1 MIQVY
6 IISLKESQRRLDTE
20 KLVLESNEKFK
31 GRCVFQI
38 FDAISPK
45 HEDFEKFVQELY
57 DAQSMLKSDWFHSD
71 YCYQELL
78 PQEFGCYLS
87 HYLLWKECV
96 KTNQPVV
103 ILEDD
108 VTLESN
114 FMQAL
119 EDCLKSP
126 FDFVRLYGHYWGGH
140 KTNLCALPIY
150 TEAEEAD
157 YTEAEETDY
166 YIKAEAPI
174 ENHEVT
180 PPNSTQDTQQD
191 FINETQ
197 QNPKEP
203 FEPCKIAPQKIS
215 FNQVVFKKIKRKL
228 NHFIGNILART
239 EVYKKLVAKYDELT
253 GKYDELTGK
262 YDELTGKYDELTG
275 KYDELTGKYDELT
288 GKYDELTGKYDELTG
303 KYDELTGKYDELTG
317 KYDELTGKYDEL
329 TGKYESL
336 LAKEANIKE
345 TFWERRADNE
355 KEAFFL
361 EHFYLTSVYVST
373 TAGYYITP
381 KGTKTFIEAT
391 ERFKIIEPVDMFIN
405 NPTYHDIAN
414 FTYMPCPVSLNKHAF
429 NSTIQ
434 NAKKPDISLKPP
446 KKSYF
451 DNLFYHQLNTRKCLR
466 AFHKYSK
473 QYDHLKTPK
482 EV

>member
-45 HEDFEKFVQELY
+45 HQDFEKFVQELY

-108 VTLESN
+108 VALEFN

-150 TEAEEAD
+150 TEI
-157 YTEAEETDY
+157 EETDY
-166 YIKAEAPI
+166 TKIEETEVPI

-180 PPNSTQDTQQD
+180 PPPPNPAQDTQQD

-203 FEPCKIAPQKIS
+203 SNPCKIAPQKVS

-239 EVYKKLVAKYDELT
+239 EVHKKLVA
-253 GKYDELTGK
+253 
-262 YDELTGKYDELTG
+262 
-275 KYDELTGKYDELT
+275 
-288 GKYDELTGKYDELTG
+288 KYDELTGKYDELTG

-336 LAKEANIKE
+336 LAKETNIKE
-345 TFWERRADNE
+345 TFWERRADSE

-373 TAGYYITP
+373 TAGYYLTP
-381 KGTKTFIEAT
+381 KGAKTFIEAT
-391 ERFKIIEPVDMFIN
+391 ERFKIIEPVDMFMDN
-405 NPTYHDIAN
+405 SAYHDIAN
-414 FTYMPCPVSLNKHAF
+414 FTYVPCPVSLNKHAF

-451 DNLFYHQLNTRKCLR
+451 DNLFYHQLNTKKCLK

-473 QYDHLKTPK
+473 QYDHLKNPK

>member
-1 MIQVY
+1 MTQVY

-45 HEDFEKFVQELY
+45 HQDFEKLLQELY

-87 HYLLWKECV
+87 HYFLWKECV
-96 KTNQPVV
+96 KLNQPVV

-108 VTLESN
+108 VTLESH

-140 KTNLCALPIY
+140 RTNLRALPIY
-150 TEAEEAD
+150 TEAEEA
-157 YTEAEETDY
+157 EAFIEET
-166 YIKAEAPI
+166 PI

-180 PPNSTQDTQQD
+180 PPPNPTQDAQQNSIMETQQD
-191 FINETQ
+191 
-197 QNPKEP
+197 PKELS
-203 FEPCKIAPQKIS
+203 EPCKIAPQKTS
-215 FNQVVFKKIKRKL
+215 FNPVVFRKIKRKL
-228 NHFIGNILART
+228 NRFIGNILART
-239 EVYKKLVAKYDELT
+239 EVYKNVVEKYDDLTKKYDDLT
-253 GKYDELTGK
+253 GKYDDLTGK
-262 YDELTGKYDELTG
+262 YDDLTGKYDDLNKNIAE
-275 KYDELTGKYDELT
+275 KYDDLM
-288 GKYDELTGKYDELTG
+288 
-303 KYDELTGKYDELTG
+303 
-317 KYDELTGKYDEL
+317 
-329 TGKYESL
+329 GKYESL
-336 LAKEANIKE
+336 LAKETNIKE
-345 TFWERRADNE
+345 TFWESRADNE
-355 KEAFFL
+355 KEALFL
-361 EHFYLTSVYVST
+361 EHFYLTSVYVAT
-373 TAGYYITP
+373 TAGYYLTP
-381 KGTKTFIEAT
+381 KGAKTFIEAT
-391 ERFKIIEPVDMFIN
+391 ERFKIIEPVDMFMN
-405 NPTYHDIAN
+405 NPTYHDVAN
-414 FTYMPCPVSLNKHAF
+414 LTYVPCPISLNKHAF

-446 KKSYF
+446 RKSYF
-451 DNLFYHQLNTRKCLR
+451 DNLFYHKFNAQKCLK

-473 QYDHLKTPK
+473 QYAPLKTPK

>member
-1 MIQVY
+1 MISVY

-45 HEDFEKFVQELY
+45 HEDFEKFIQELY

-71 YCYQELL
+71 WCRGELL

-96 KTNQPVV
+96 KLNQPVV

-108 VTLESN
+108 VALESN

-126 FDFVRLYGHYWGGH
+126 FDFVKLFGWYWNFH
-140 KTNLCALPIY
+140 KTNLHTLPLERDAVESVGETPIEDHAK
-150 TEAEEAD
+150 TKEAEV
-157 YTEAEETDY
+157 
-166 YIKAEAPI
+166 PI
-174 ENHEVT
+174 ENYEVT
-180 PPNSTQDTQQD
+180 PPHNPTQDVQQDCIIETQQD
-191 FINETQ
+191 
-197 QNPKEP
+197 PKELS
-203 FEPCKIAPQKIS
+203 EPCKIAPQKTS

-228 NHFIGNILART
+228 NRFIGNILART
-239 EVYKKLVAKYDELT
+239 EVYKK
-253 GKYDELTGK
+253 
-262 YDELTGKYDELTG
+262 
-275 KYDELTGKYDELT
+275 LT

-336 LAKEANIKE
+336 LAKEVNIKE
-345 TFWERRADNE
+345 TFWERRADSE

-361 EHFYLTSVYVST
+361 EHFYLTSVYVAS

-381 KGTKTFIEAT
+381 KGAKTFIEAT

-405 NPTYHDIAN
+405 NPTYHDVATL
-414 FTYMPCPVSLNKHAF
+414 TYLPLPVSLNKHCKI
-429 NSTIQ
+429 STIQ
-434 NAKKPDISLKPP
+434 NLKKSDISLSGP
-446 KKSYF
+446 KKSYL
-451 DNLFYHQLNTRKCLR
+451 DNLLYDQLNTRKCLK
-466 AFHKYSK
+466 AFHKYSRR
-473 QYDHLKTPK
+473 YAPLKTPK

>member
-1 MIQVY
+1 
-6 IISLKESQRRLDTE
+6 
-20 KLVLESNEKFK
+20 
-31 GRCVFQI
+31 
-38 FDAISPK
+38 K
-45 HEDFEKFVQELY
+45 HQDFEKFVQELY

-87 HYLLWKECV
+87 HYFLWKECV

-108 VTLESN
+108 VVLEPN

-150 TEAEEAD
+150 TEAEETD
-157 YTEAEETDY
+157 HTEIEE
-166 YIKAEAPI
+166 IEVPI

-180 PPNSTQDTQQD
+180 PPPPNSTQDTQQD
-191 FINETQ
+191 FINDTQ

-203 FEPCKIAPQKIS
+203 SNPCKIAPQKIS

-239 EVYKKLVAKYDELT
+239 EVYKKLLAKYD
-253 GKYDELTGK
+253 D
-262 YDELTGKYDELTG
+262 
-275 KYDELTGKYDELT
+275 
-288 GKYDELTGKYDELTG
+288 
-303 KYDELTGKYDELTG
+303 
-317 KYDELTGKYDEL
+317 L

-345 TFWERRADNE
+345 TFWERRADSE

-373 TAGYYITP
+373 TAGYYLTP
-381 KGTKTFIEAT
+381 KGAKTFIEAT

-414 FTYMPCPVSLNKHAF
+414 FTYVPCSVSLNKHAF

-446 KKSYF
+446 KKSYW
-451 DNLFYHQLNTRKCLR
+451 DNLFYHQLNTRKCLK

-473 QYDHLKTPK
+473 QYDPLKTPK

>member
-71 YCYQELL
+71 WCCGELL

-96 KTNQPVV
+96 KANQPVV

-108 VTLESN
+108 AMLESN

-140 KTNLCALPIY
+140 KTNLRALPIY
-150 TEAEEAD
+150 TEAEEVD
-157 YTEAEETDY
+157 YTETAETIYTEIEETDD
-166 YIKAEAPI
+166 IEAEAPI
-174 ENHEVT
+174 ENHEIT
-180 PPNSTQDTQQD
+180 PPPNPTQDTQQD
-191 FINETQ
+191 LIDETQ
-197 QNPKEP
+197 QKEP
-203 FEPCKIAPQKIS
+203 SEPCKIAPQKIS

-239 EVYKKLVAKYDELT
+239 EVYKKLVAKYDDLT
-253 GKYDELTGK
+253 GKYDDLTGK
-262 YDELTGKYDELTG
+262 YDDLTGKYDDLTG
-275 KYDELTGKYDELT
+275 KYDDLTGKYD
-288 GKYDELTGKYDELTG
+288 D
-303 KYDELTGKYDELTG
+303 
-317 KYDELTGKYDEL
+317 L

-336 LAKEANIKE
+336 LAKETNIKE
-345 TFWERRADNE
+345 TFWERRADSE

-373 TAGYYITP
+373 TAGYYLTP
-381 KGTKTFIEAT
+381 KGAKTFIEAT

-414 FTYMPCPVSLNKHAF
+414 FTYVPCPVSLNKHAF

-451 DNLFYHQLNTRKCLR
+451 DNLFYNQLNTKKCLR

-473 QYDHLKTPK
+473 QYAPLKTPK

>member
-1 MIQVY
+1 MTQVY

-45 HEDFEKFVQELY
+45 HQDFEKFIQELY
-57 DAQSMLKSDWFHSD
+57 DSSSLLKSDWFHSD

-96 KTNQPVV
+96 KLNQPVV

-108 VTLESN
+108 VALESN

-126 FDFVRLYGHYWGGH
+126 FEFVRLYGHYWGGH
-140 KTNLCALPIY
+140 KTNLHALPIY
-150 TEAEEAD
+150 TENEW
-157 YTEAEETDY
+157 TEASIEET
-166 YIKAEAPI
+166 PI

-180 PPNSTQDTQQD
+180 PPPHNPTQDTQQD
-191 FINETQ
+191 LINETQ

-203 FEPCKIAPQKIS
+203 SDSCKIASQKIS

-239 EVYKKLVAKYDELT
+239 EVYKKLT

-262 YDELTGKYDELTG
+262 YDDLTGKYDDLT
-275 KYDELTGKYDELT
+275 T
-288 GKYDELTGKYDELTG
+288 
-303 KYDELTGKYDELTG
+303 
-317 KYDELTGKYDEL
+317 
-329 TGKYESL
+329 KYESL

-345 TFWERRADNE
+345 TFWESRADSE
-355 KEAFFL
+355 KEALFL
-361 EHFYLTSVYVST
+361 EHFYLTSVYVAT

-381 KGTKTFIEAT
+381 KGAKTFIEAT
-391 ERFKIIEPVDMFIN
+391 ERFKIIEPVDMFMN
-405 NPTYHDIAN
+405 NPTYHDVAN
-414 FTYMPCPVSLNKHAF
+414 FTYLPCPISLNKHAF

-451 DNLFYHQLNTRKCLR
+451 DNLFYHKFNAQKCLK

-473 QYDHLKTPK
+473 QYAPLKTPK

>member
-1 MIQVY
+1 MTQVY

-20 KLVLESNEKFK
+20 KLVSESNEKFK

-45 HEDFEKFVQELY
+45 HQDFEKLVQELY
-57 DAQSMLKSDWFHSD
+57 DSSSLLKSDWFHSD
-71 YCYQELL
+71 YCYKELL

-87 HYLLWKECV
+87 HYFCWKECV

-108 VTLESN
+108 VALESN

-140 KTNLCALPIY
+140 KTNLHSLPIY
-150 TEAEEAD
+150 TEAEEA
-157 YTEAEETDY
+157 EASIEKT
-166 YIKAEAPI
+166 PI
-174 ENHEVT
+174 ENYEVT
-180 PPNSTQDTQQD
+180 PPPPNPTQDAQQDCIIETQQD
-191 FINETQ
+191 
-197 QNPKEP
+197 PKGLS
-203 FEPCKIAPQKIS
+203 EPCKIAPQKTS
-215 FNQVVFKKIKRKL
+215 FNPVVFKKIKRKL

-239 EVYKKLVAKYDELT
+239 EVYKKLT

-317 KYDELTGKYDEL
+317 KYDELT
-329 TGKYESL
+329 TKYESL
-336 LAKEANIKE
+336 LAKETNIKE
-345 TFWERRADNE
+345 TFWESRADNE
-355 KEAFFL
+355 KEVLFL
-361 EHFYLTSVYVST
+361 EHFYLTSVYVAT
-373 TAGYYITP
+373 TAGYYLTP
-381 KGTKTFIEAT
+381 KGAKTFIEAT

-405 NPTYHDIAN
+405 NPTYHDVAN
-414 FTYMPCPVSLNKHAF
+414 FTYLPCPISLNKHAF

-451 DNLFYHQLNTRKCLR
+451 DNLFYHKFNAQKCLK

-473 QYDHLKTPK
+473 QYAPLKTPK

>member
-1 MIQVY
+1 MTQVY

-57 DAQSMLKSDWFHSD
+57 DSSSLLKSDWFHSD

-96 KTNQPVV
+96 KTNQPIV

-108 VTLESN
+108 VALEPN

-150 TEAEEAD
+150 TEAEE
-157 YTEAEETDY
+157 TDY
-166 YIKAEAPI
+166 IEAEAPI

-180 PPNSTQDTQQD
+180 PPPPNPTQDVQQD
-191 FINETQ
+191 SIIETQ
-197 QNPKEP
+197 QEELSN
-203 FEPCKIAPQKIS
+203 PCKIAPQKIS
-215 FNQVVFKKIKRKL
+215 FNQVVFKKIKRKI

-239 EVYKKLVAKYDELT
+239 EVYKNLVAKYDDLT
-253 GKYDELTGK
+253 GKYDDLTGK
-262 YDELTGKYDELTG
+262 YDDLTGKYDDLTG
-275 KYDELTGKYDELT
+275 KYDDLTGKYD
-288 GKYDELTGKYDELTG
+288 D
-303 KYDELTGKYDELTG
+303 
-317 KYDELTGKYDEL
+317 L

-336 LAKEANIKE
+336 LAKETNIKE
-345 TFWERRADNE
+345 TFWERRADSE
-355 KEAFFL
+355 KEALFL
-361 EHFYLTSVYVST
+361 EHFYLTSVYVAT
-373 TAGYYITP
+373 TAGYYLTP
-381 KGTKTFIEAT
+381 KGAKTFIEAT
-391 ERFKIIEPVDMFIN
+391 ERFKIIEPVDMFMN
-405 NPTYHDIAN
+405 NPTYHDVAN
-414 FTYMPCPVSLNKHAF
+414 FTYLPCPISLNKHAF

-446 KKSYF
+446 RKSYF
-451 DNLFYHQLNTRKCLR
+451 DNLFYHKFNAQKCLK
-466 AFHKYSK
+466 AFNKYSK
-473 QYDHLKTPK
+473 QYAPLKTPK

>member
-1 MIQVY
+1 M
-6 IISLKESQRRLDTE
+6 
-20 KLVLESNEKFK
+20 KL
-31 GRCVFQI
+31 
-38 FDAISPK
+38 P
-45 HEDFEKFVQELY
+45 
-57 DAQSMLKSDWFHSD
+57 
-71 YCYQELL
+71 
-78 PQEFGCYLS
+78 P
-87 HYLLWKECV
+87 
-96 KTNQPVV
+96 
-103 ILEDD
+103 
-108 VTLESN
+108 
-114 FMQAL
+114 
-119 EDCLKSP
+119 
-126 FDFVRLYGHYWGGH
+126 
-140 KTNLCALPIY
+140 
-150 TEAEEAD
+150 
-157 YTEAEETDY
+157 
-166 YIKAEAPI
+166 
-174 ENHEVT
+174 

-197 QNPKEP
+197 QNHKEP
-203 FEPCKIAPQKIS
+203 SNPCKIAPQKIS

-239 EVYKKLVAKYDELT
+239 EVYKKLVAKYDDLT
-253 GKYDELTGK
+253 GKYDDLTGK
-262 YDELTGKYDELTG
+262 YDDLTGKYDDLTG
-275 KYDELTGKYDELT
+275 KYDDLTGKYDDLT
-288 GKYDELTGKYDELTG
+288 GKYDDLTGKYDDLTG
-303 KYDELTGKYDELTG
+303 KYDDLTGKYD
-317 KYDELTGKYDEL
+317 DL

-345 TFWERRADNE
+345 TFWERRADSE

-373 TAGYYITP
+373 TAGYYLTP
-381 KGTKTFIEAT
+381 KGAKTFIEAT

-414 FTYMPCPVSLNKHAF
+414 FTYVPCPVSLNKHAF

-473 QYDHLKTPK
+473 QYDPLKTPK

>member
-1 MIQVY
+1 MISVY

-20 KLVLESNEKFK
+20 KLVSESNEKFK

-45 HEDFEKFVQELY
+45 HQDFEKFVQELY

-71 YCYQELL
+71 WCCGELL

-96 KTNQPVV
+96 KLNQPVV

-108 VTLESN
+108 VALESN

-126 FDFVRLYGHYWGGH
+126 FDFVKLFGWYWNFH
-140 KTNLCALPIY
+140 KTNLCTLPLERDAVESVGETPIEDHVK
-150 TEAEEAD
+150 TEAP
-157 YTEAEETDY
+157 ET
-166 YIKAEAPI
+166 PI
-174 ENHEVT
+174 ENYEVT
-180 PPNSTQDTQQD
+180 PPHNPTQDAQQD
-191 FINETQ
+191 FIIETQ
-197 QNPKEP
+197 QDPKELP
-203 FEPCKIAPQKIS
+203 EPCKIAPQKTS

-228 NHFIGNILART
+228 NRFIGNILART
-239 EVYKKLVAKYDELT
+239 EVYKK
-253 GKYDELTGK
+253 
-262 YDELTGKYDELTG
+262 
-275 KYDELTGKYDELT
+275 LT

-345 TFWERRADNE
+345 TFWERRADSE
-355 KEAFFL
+355 KEALFL
-361 EHFYLTSVYVST
+361 EHFYLTSVYVAS

-381 KGTKTFIEAT
+381 KGAKTFIEAT

-405 NPTYHDIAN
+405 NPTYHDVATL
-414 FTYMPCPVSLNKHAF
+414 TYLPLPVSLNKHCKI
-429 NSTIQ
+429 STIQ
-434 NAKKPDISLKPP
+434 NLKKSDISLSGP
-446 KKSYF
+446 KKSYL
-451 DNLFYHQLNTRKCLR
+451 DNLLYDQLNTRKCLK
-466 AFHKYSK
+466 AFHKYSRR
-473 QYDHLKTPK
+473 YAPLKTPK

>member
-108 VTLESN
+108 VALEPN

-140 KTNLCALPIY
+140 KTNLHALPIY
-150 TEAEEAD
+150 TEAEEVD
-157 YTEAEETDY
+157 YTEIEETDY
-166 YIKAEAPI
+166 TEAEAPI

-180 PPNSTQDTQQD
+180 PPPPNSTQDTQQD
-191 FINETQ
+191 LVIETQ

-203 FEPCKIAPQKIS
+203 SDPCKIAPQKIS

-288 GKYDELTGKYDELTG
+288 GKYDELTGKY
-303 KYDELTGKYDELTG
+303 
-317 KYDELTGKYDEL
+317 
-329 TGKYESL
+329 ESL
-336 LAKEANIKE
+336 LAKETNIKE
-345 TFWERRADNE
+345 TFWERRADSE

-373 TAGYYITP
+373 TAGYYLTP
-381 KGTKTFIEAT
+381 KGAKTFIEAT

-414 FTYMPCPVSLNKHAF
+414 FTYVPCPVSLNKHAF

-451 DNLFYHQLNTRKCLR
+451 DNLFYHKFNTKKCLR

-473 QYDHLKTPK
+473 QYNHLKTPK
-482 EV
+482 EI

>member
-45 HEDFEKFVQELY
+45 HQDFEKFVQELY

-108 VTLESN
+108 VTLEPN

-126 FDFVRLYGHYWGGH
+126 FNFVRLYGHYWGGH

-150 TEAEEAD
+150 TEIEE
-157 YTEAEETDY
+157 
-166 YIKAEAPI
+166 AEAPI

-180 PPNSTQDTQQD
+180 PPTNSTQDTQQD
-191 FINETQ
+191 LIIETQ

-203 FEPCKIAPQKIS
+203 SNPCKIAPQKIS

-239 EVYKKLVAKYDELT
+239 EVHKKLVA
-253 GKYDELTGK
+253 
-262 YDELTGKYDELTG
+262 
-275 KYDELTGKYDELT
+275 KYDELT

-345 TFWERRADNE
+345 TFWERRADSE

-381 KGTKTFIEAT
+381 KGAKTFIEAT
-391 ERFKIIEPVDMFIN
+391 ERFKIIEPVDMFMDN
-405 NPTYHDIAN
+405 SAYHDIAN
-414 FTYMPCPVSLNKHAF
+414 FTYVPCPVSLNKHAF

-446 KKSYF
+446 KKSYW
-451 DNLFYHQLNTRKCLR
+451 DNLFYNQLNTRKCLR

-473 QYDHLKTPK
+473 QYAPLKTPK

>member
-20 KLVLESNEKFK
+20 KFVLESNEKFK

-57 DAQSMLKSDWFHSD
+57 DSSSLLKSDWFHSD

-78 PQEFGCYLS
+78 PREFGCYLS

-96 KTNQPVV
+96 KTDQPVV

-108 VTLESN
+108 VALEPN

-157 YTEAEETDY
+157 YTEIEE
-166 YIKAEAPI
+166 AEAPI

-180 PPNSTQDTQQD
+180 PPPPNSTQDTQQD
-191 FINETQ
+191 LINETQ

-203 FEPCKIAPQKIS
+203 SNPCKIAPQKIS

-239 EVYKKLVAKYDELT
+239 EVYKKLLAKYDDLT
-253 GKYDELTGK
+253 GKYD
-262 YDELTGKYDELTG
+262 D
-275 KYDELTGKYDELT
+275 
-288 GKYDELTGKYDELTG
+288 
-303 KYDELTGKYDELTG
+303 
-317 KYDELTGKYDEL
+317 LTGKYDEL

-336 LAKEANIKE
+336 LAKETNIKE
-345 TFWERRADNE
+345 TFWERRADSE

-373 TAGYYITP
+373 TAGYYLTP
-381 KGTKTFIEAT
+381 KGAKTFIEAT

-414 FTYMPCPVSLNKHAF
+414 FTYMPCPISLNKHAF

-451 DNLFYHQLNTRKCLR
+451 DNLFYDQLNTKKCLR

>member
-1 MIQVY
+1 MIGVY

-71 YCYQELL
+71 WCRGELL

-87 HYLLWKECV
+87 HYFLWKECV
-96 KTNQPVV
+96 KTNQPIV

-126 FDFVRLYGHYWGGH
+126 FDFVKLFGWYWNFH
-140 KTNLCALPIY
+140 KTNLRTLPLERDAVESVGETPIEDHVK
-150 TEAEEAD
+150 TEAP
-157 YTEAEETDY
+157 ET
-166 YIKAEAPI
+166 PI

-180 PPNSTQDTQQD
+180 PHNPTQDAQQD
-191 FINETQ
+191 FIIETQ
-197 QNPKEP
+197 QEELSN
-203 FEPCKIAPQKIS
+203 PCKIAPQKIS
-215 FNQVVFKKIKRKL
+215 FNPVVFKKIKRKL

-239 EVYKKLVAKYDELT
+239 EVYKKLT

-262 YDELTGKYDELTG
+262 YDELTT
-275 KYDELTGKYDELT
+275 
-288 GKYDELTGKYDELTG
+288 
-303 KYDELTGKYDELTG
+303 
-317 KYDELTGKYDEL
+317 KYDEL

-345 TFWERRADNE
+345 TFWERRADSE

-361 EHFYLTSVYVST
+361 EHFYLTSVYVAS

-381 KGTKTFIEAT
+381 KGAKTFIEAT

-405 NPTYHDIAN
+405 NPTYHDVATL
-414 FTYMPCPVSLNKHAF
+414 TYLPLPVSLNKHCKI
-429 NSTIQ
+429 STIQ
-434 NAKKPDISLKPP
+434 NLKKSDISLSGP

-451 DNLFYHQLNTRKCLR
+451 G
-466 AFHKYSK
+466 
-473 QYDHLKTPK
+473 
-482 EV
+482 

>member
-1 MIQVY
+1 MIGVY

-20 KLVLESNEKFK
+20 KLVSESNEKFK

-71 YCYQELL
+71 YCCGELL

-87 HYLLWKECV
+87 HYFLWKECV

-108 VTLESN
+108 GALESN

-126 FDFVRLYGHYWGGH
+126 FDFVRLYGHYWNFH
-140 KTNLCALPIY
+140 KTNLRTLLLERDAV
-150 TEAEEAD
+150 ESVG
-157 YTEAEETDY
+157 ET
-166 YIKAEAPI
+166 PV

-180 PPNSTQDTQQD
+180 PPPPNSTQDAQQD
-191 FINETQ
+191 FIMEMQ
-197 QNPKEP
+197 QDSKELS
-203 FEPCKIAPQKIS
+203 ESCKIAPPKTS
-215 FNQVVFKKIKRKL
+215 FNQVVFKKVKRKL
-228 NHFIGNILART
+228 NRFIGNVLART
-239 EVYKKLVAKYDELT
+239 EVYKQLVAKYD
-253 GKYDELTGK
+253 D
-262 YDELTGKYDELTG
+262 
-275 KYDELTGKYDELT
+275 
-288 GKYDELTGKYDELTG
+288 
-303 KYDELTGKYDELTG
+303 
-317 KYDELTGKYDEL
+317 L

-345 TFWERRADNE
+345 TFLERRADSE
-355 KEAFFL
+355 KEALFL
-361 EHFYLTSVYVST
+361 EHFYLTSVYVAS
-373 TAGYYITP
+373 TAGYYLTP
-381 KGTKTFIEAT
+381 KGAKTFIEAT

-405 NPTYHDIAN
+405 NPTYHDVATL
-414 FTYMPCPVSLNKHAF
+414 TYLPLPLSLSKHCKI
-429 NSTIQ
+429 STIQ
-434 NAKKPDISLKPP
+434 NVKKLDISLRGP

-451 DNLFYHQLNTRKCLR
+451 DNLFYDQLNTRKCLR
-466 AFHKYSK
+466 AFHKYSR

-482 EV
+482 EG

>member
-45 HEDFEKFVQELY
+45 HQDFEKFVQELY

-78 PQEFGCYLS
+78 PREFGCYLS

-108 VTLESN
+108 VALESN

-140 KTNLCALPIY
+140 KTNLCTLPIY
-150 TEAEEAD
+150 TEAEE
-157 YTEAEETDY
+157 TDY
-166 YIKAEAPI
+166 IEAEAPI
-174 ENHEVT
+174 ENNELT
-180 PPNSTQDTQQD
+180 PPPNPAQDTQQD
-191 FINETQ
+191 LIIETQ

-203 FEPCKIAPQKIS
+203 SEPCKIAPPKIS

-288 GKYDELTGKYDELTG
+288 GKY
-303 KYDELTGKYDELTG
+303 
-317 KYDELTGKYDEL
+317 
-329 TGKYESL
+329 ESL
-336 LAKEANIKE
+336 LAKETNIKE
-345 TFWERRADNE
+345 TFWERRADSE

-361 EHFYLTSVYVST
+361 EHFYLTSVYVAS
-373 TAGYYITP
+373 TAGYYLTP
-381 KGTKTFIEAT
+381 KGAKTFIEAT
-391 ERFKIIEPVDMFIN
+391 ERFKIIEPVDMFMDN
-405 NPTYHDIAN
+405 SAYHDIAN
-414 FTYMPCPVSLNKHAF
+414 FTYVPCPVSLNKHAF

-451 DNLFYHQLNTRKCLR
+451 DNLFYHKFNTRKCLR
-466 AFHKYSK
+466 AFHKYSRR
-473 QYDHLKTPK
+473 YNHLKTPK

>member
-1 MIQVY
+1 MIGVY

-20 KLVLESNEKFK
+20 KLVSESNEKFK

-78 PQEFGCYLS
+78 PREFGCYLS
-87 HYLLWKECV
+87 HYFLWKECV
-96 KTNQPVV
+96 KINQPVV

-108 VTLESN
+108 VALESN

-150 TEAEEAD
+150 TEDEE
-157 YTEAEETDY
+157 
-166 YIKAEAPI
+166 AEAPMENHAEAEASMEKTPI
-174 ENHEVT
+174 ENYEVT
-180 PPNSTQDTQQD
+180 PPPPNPTQDAQQDCIIETQQD
-191 FINETQ
+191 
-197 QNPKEP
+197 PKEP
-203 FEPCKIAPQKIS
+203 SDPCKIVPQKIS
-215 FNQVVFKKIKRKL
+215 FNPVVFRKIKRKL
-228 NHFIGNILART
+228 NRFLGNILTRT
-239 EVYKKLVAKYDELT
+239 EVYKNLVSKYDDLTTKYDDLTTKYDDLNKNIAEKYDELM
-253 GKYDELTGK
+253 
-262 YDELTGKYDELTG
+262 
-275 KYDELTGKYDELT
+275 
-288 GKYDELTGKYDELTG
+288 
-303 KYDELTGKYDELTG
+303 
-317 KYDELTGKYDEL
+317 
-329 TGKYESL
+329 GKYESL
-336 LAKEANIKE
+336 LAKETNIKE
-345 TFWERRADNE
+345 TFWERRADSE
-355 KEAFFL
+355 KEVLFL
-361 EHFYLTSVYVST
+361 EHFYLTSVYVAT
-373 TAGYYITP
+373 TAGYYLTP
-381 KGTKTFIEAT
+381 KGAKTFIEAT
-391 ERFKIIEPVDMFIN
+391 ERFKIIEPVDMFMN
-405 NPTYHDIAN
+405 NPTYHDVAN
-414 FTYMPCPVSLNKHAF
+414 FTYLPCPISLNKHAF

-451 DNLFYHQLNTRKCLR
+451 DNLFYHKFNTQKCLR

-473 QYDHLKTPK
+473 QYAPLKTPK

>member
-1 MIQVY
+1 MIGVY

-20 KLVLESNEKFK
+20 KLVSESNEKFK

-57 DAQSMLKSDWFHSD
+57 NAQSMLKSDWFHSD

-78 PQEFGCYLS
+78 PREFGCYLS

-96 KTNQPVV
+96 KLNQPVV

-108 VTLESN
+108 VALEPN

-150 TEAEEAD
+150 TENENEEVEVPMENHAE
-157 YTEAEETDY
+157 TEASMEKT
-166 YIKAEAPI
+166 PI

-180 PPNSTQDTQQD
+180 PPPPNPTQDAQQDCIIETQQD
-191 FINETQ
+191 
-197 QNPKEP
+197 PKELS
-203 FEPCKIAPQKIS
+203 EPCKIAPQKIS

-239 EVYKKLVAKYDELT
+239 EAYKKLTEKYDELTGKYDDLTEKYDDLTEKYDELNKNIAEKYDELT
-253 GKYDELTGK
+253 GKYDELNK
-262 YDELTGKYDELTG
+262 NIAE
-275 KYDELTGKYDELT
+275 
-288 GKYDELTGKYDELTG
+288 
-303 KYDELTGKYDELTG
+303 
-317 KYDELTGKYDEL
+317 KYDEL

-336 LAKEANIKE
+336 LAKETNIKE
-345 TFWERRADNE
+345 TFWESRADNE
-355 KEAFFL
+355 KEALFL
-361 EHFYLTSVYVST
+361 EHFYLTSVYVAT

-381 KGTKTFIEAT
+381 KGAKTFIDAT
-391 ERFKIIEPVDMFIN
+391 ERFKIIEPVDMFMN
-405 NPTYHDIAN
+405 NPTYHDVAN
-414 FTYMPCPVSLNKHAF
+414 LTYLPCPISLNKHAF

-446 KKSYF
+446 RKSYF
-451 DNLFYHQLNTRKCLR
+451 DNLFYHKFNAQKCLK

-473 QYDHLKTPK
+473 QYAPLKTPK